1 MKERNSKEKNEF
13 RKNVIRTKD
22 LVPQTIR
29 FQIIL
34 VKMMTQKYEW
44 GSGDQILQDQNTILY
59 VMELVSMQH
68 ICLFY

>member
-1 MKERNSKEKNEF
+1 LKERNSKEKNEF